1 MPPSPPFSDRNG
13 DDGPLPRVSVVIPVL
28 NRAGYLPHVLG
39 GLPRVDEIV
48 VVDGGSS
55 DDTAAVV
62 HAMRPGA
69 VLVRSARPGK
79 GNALICGFAASTG
92 DIVVTLEADGST
104 DPGEVPR
111 FVRALLAGAEV
122 AHGSRYRDGGAD
134 LVADRWTRLGNALL
148 SRLVNAAF
156 GTRFTDVTSGYNAYW
171 RDSLTALD
179 LPGAEDGRTGWGDG
193 AEITLLINL
202 RTATQGLR
210 VVEVATVGYPR
221 MHGGRHRLSGVWL
234 ALRTLA
240 AEYLRSRRRDGRP
253 AAPPGHDAIPGAAHR
268 EPVRRP
274 ALDPAR
280 QVMRLRPTGR
290 HAAAA
295 SPGAHR
301 SPDLGEYGTGVRRSG
316 IYDTGAHHLDGVRT
330 GRHDTGVHRT
340 GVYDTALRRSGDYP
354 TGLHHQPED
363 ASSAVYRPAVPREV
377 GGGRRRLD
385 LPVRR
390 AGGRPDLTVIPG
402 EDGTADRRS
411 ERPRAVPGERSTR

>member
-1 MPPSPPFSDRNG
+1 MPPSPPFSDPNG

-28 NRAGYLPHVLG
+28 HRAGYLPQVLG

-48 VVDGGSS
+48 VVDGCPP
-55 DDTAAVV
+55 DDTVTVV

-69 VLVRSARPGK
+69 VLVRPTRPGK

-111 FVRALLAGAEV
+111 FVRALRAGAEV

-134 LVADRWTRLGNALL
+134 LVADRWTRLGNAVL

-156 GTRFTDVTSGYNAYW
+156 GTRFTDVTCGYNAYW

-179 LPGAEDGRTGWGDG
+179 LPDGGDGRTGWGDG

-221 MHGGRHRLSGVWL
+221 MHGGRHRVSGIWR

-253 AAPPGHDAIPGAAHR
+253 APPGPGAIPGVADPD
-268 EPVRRP
+268 PVRRP
-274 ALDPAR
+274 VLDPAR
-280 QVMRLRPTGR
+280 QVMNEPHTGR

-301 SPDLGEYGTGVRRSG
+301 SPDLRESDAGVRRSG
-316 IYDTGAHHLDGVRT
+316 IYGTGVHHLDGERT

-340 GVYDTALRRSGDYP
+340 GVYDTALRRSGGHH
-354 TGLHHQPED
+354 TGLHHLPED
-363 ASSAVYRPAVPREV
+363 AGGAVYRPTVPREV

-385 LPVRR
+385 LSIRR
-390 AGGRPDLTVIPG
+390 ADGRPDLTVIPG
-402 EDGTADRRS
+402 EGGTAARRPDR
-411 ERPRAVPGERSTR
+411 PPAVPGERSTR